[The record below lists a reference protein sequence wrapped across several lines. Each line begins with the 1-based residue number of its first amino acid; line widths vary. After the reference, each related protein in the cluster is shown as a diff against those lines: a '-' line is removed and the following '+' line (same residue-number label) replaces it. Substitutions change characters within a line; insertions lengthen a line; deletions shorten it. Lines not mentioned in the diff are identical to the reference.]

1 MRPLSEALVSTVALV
16 AMARLFFPWGSGS
29 TPVPRRQGLFG
40 EQIVGIVA
48 DITVLALG
56 IFMLVT
62 ACVGP

>member
-1 MRPLSEALVSTVALV
+1 MRPLSEAVVSMVALV
-16 AMARLFFPWGSGS
+16 AMARLFFPWGSAS

-56 IFMLVT
+56 IFMVVRV
-62 ACVGP
+62 CVGP

>member
-1 MRPLSEALVSTVALV
+1 MRPLSEAFVSTVALV
-16 AMARLFFPWGSGS
+16 AMARLIFPWGNGS

-56 IFMLVT
+56 IFMVVT